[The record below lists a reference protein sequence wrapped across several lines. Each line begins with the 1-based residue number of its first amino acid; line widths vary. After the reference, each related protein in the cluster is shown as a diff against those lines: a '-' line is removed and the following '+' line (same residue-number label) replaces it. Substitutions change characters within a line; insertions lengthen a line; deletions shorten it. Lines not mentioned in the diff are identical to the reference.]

1 MNGGN
6 IQLVP
11 RLQKEG
17 ILLFIPAFYGVATIL
32 QTFAT
37 YLKTCCPLTADL
49 CGVRFFS
56 PKRYHHENGIFEYLS
71 IAFGT
76 FIICLLLI
84 EFVIKK
90 SNILRLLFGVKLI
103 KKERA
108 ADYATRS
115 ST

>member
-1 MNGGN
+1 H
-6 IQLVP
+6 
-11 RLQKEG
+11 
-17 ILLFIPAFYGVATIL
+17 
-32 QTFAT
+32 QTVLIIIG
-37 YLKTCCPLTADL
+37 YYIIDW
-49 CGVRFFS
+49 GM
-56 PKRYHHENGIFEYLS
+56 NGIFEYLS